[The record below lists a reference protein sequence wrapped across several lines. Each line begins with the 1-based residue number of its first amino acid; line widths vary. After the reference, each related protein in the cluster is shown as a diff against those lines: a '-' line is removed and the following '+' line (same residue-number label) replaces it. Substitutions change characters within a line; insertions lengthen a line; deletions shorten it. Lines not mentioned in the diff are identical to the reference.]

1 MNHPPS
7 EPRTLWVILSPIF
20 KPAPGGA
27 AVYYDT
33 IGRAIA
39 KAGDDVLVLCEAFA
53 GTPQNECFHA
63 GNGTARVD
71 RFLPFRAGRAEKDW
85 RSYVDYAIANAL
97 YLRIPS
103 LIRRAHAQ
111 GDYARVCVIMHTSL
125 LYNPSTL
132 AAMLP
137 RLRRAVPGK
146 TRLIADIRDYSYPQS
161 KLPLLKHFD
170 AIVTSSLGVA
180 EELGKREPAIAD
192 RLRPIA
198 MPFAPPPPPSD
209 ETVAAVLAR
218 FGLARGRYL
227 FNPNGIADNKHF
239 PAMREAMPLLRQ
251 MPGCDDLVLVTAGR
265 NRDWTARDDEAE
277 AAGITR
283 YIGPVPHAD
292 IVALMRGAH
301 ATVILSDREAI
312 SRGALEAMSVGGRV
326 ILPDLAEFRANCAE
340 AVCSNV
346 EPAAIAALAA
356 SLASRPPHR
365 FPFEN
370 HAEPVFLPA
379 YRALD
384 DRGRRDAQS
393 TESETGTA
401 PC

>member
-1 MNHPPS
+1 MTQATS

-33 IGRAIA
+33 IGQALAR
-39 KAGDDVLVLCEAFA
+39 AGDDVLVLCEAFA
-53 GTPQNECFHA
+53 GKPQHEQFFT
-63 GNGTARVD
+63 GEGTARVD

-97 YLRIPS
+97 YLRIPG
-103 LIRRAHAQ
+103 LIRKANAK

-137 RLRRAVPGK
+137 RLRGAVPGK
-146 TRLIADIRDYSYPQS
+146 TRLIADIRDYSYPEA
-161 KLPLLKHFD
+161 KLSLLAHFD

-180 EELGKREPAIAD
+180 EELGKRAPAIAD

-198 MPFAPPPPPSD
+198 MPFAPPPLPSD
-209 ETVAAVLAR
+209 ETVAAVLER
-218 FGLARGRYL
+218 FGLTRGRYL
-227 FNPNGIADNKHF
+227 FNPNGVANNKHF
-239 PAMREAMPLLRQ
+239 PAMREAMPLLRGI
-251 MPGCDDLVLVTAGR
+251 PGCEDIVLVTAGR
-265 NRDWTARDDEAE
+265 NRDWNTRDDEVE
-277 AAGITR
+277 AAGLTR
-283 YIGPVPHAD
+283 YIGPVPHTD

-312 SRGALEAMSVGGRV
+312 SRGALEAMSVGGRA
-326 ILPDLAEFRANCAE
+326 ILPDLAEFRASCAE
-340 AVCSNV
+340 AVCKVV
-346 EPAAIAALAA
+346 EPATIAALAA
-356 SLASRPPHR
+356 SLADRPPPC

-370 HAEPVFLPA
+370 HAEAVFLPA

-384 DRGRRDAQS
+384 NRGRGESQIAGSRD
-393 TESETGTA
+393 ESVR
-401 PC
+401 P